1 MFSSQYS
8 DYSISRR
15 FQSRSRAKDLLMDSP
30 RAYANVILD
39 VPAREL
45 RDKLFSYL
53 IPQDLAGDTFAGTQ
67 VLVPFGAT
75 GQATGYVV
83 SLATNPPRGISPK
96 PILEVLDS
104 DPLFEP
110 EYVAFLNWVADYYGA
125 TLSDVVSAAVPS
137 FLTPKIKRRVRI
149 VPGIDPRKLEGFGDD
164 DVEVMADVLK
174 EVKGDSLSV
183 LTLRQRWRRKT
194 KGTQARFYKALSL
207 LTDMR
212 LIEKLPEKTA
222 VQSPKTAKFVIWTGT
237 ESTDKRHDQIV
248 KALVKN
254 GGQMS
259 LSELVSSVGTSSATL
274 KRMSEKGL
282 VVFKDEEQERNPLA
296 HLVESFDVAP
306 HTPQVKLTEFQE
318 KAWTVLKENLLSTL
332 AGSITETPVEPWLLY
347 GVTGSGKTEIYLRL
361 IEETL
366 KANRTALLL
375 VPEISLTPQ
384 LARRL
389 IERFGNKVAIWHSA
403 LSQGERYD
411 TWRRLRSGQGQV
423 LLGARSAVLVNLPHL
438 GLIIMDEEHESS
450 YKQSTPAP
458 RYHAKDVAIKKATI
472 NGALLLLGSA
482 TPDIAT
488 YQKAQQADRILSL
501 PHRIFN
507 QPMPESVLVD
517 MREEFLNGNRS
528 IFSQLLIQ
536 GLADCL
542 ANSEQAILLMNRRG
556 FASHVFCRACGYVVT
571 CKNCSVAMVYH
582 QKSAIKNPGRPT
594 EPEGFLACH
603 HCGYQLGNPKE
614 CPSCRS
620 QFIKQYGL
628 GTQRVEVELRSRFP
642 DARILRL
649 DSDITTKKDAHEKIL
664 TDFSDGGADFLIGTQ
679 MVAKGLDIE
688 RVTLVGVLAADA
700 GFNMPDY
707 RSTERGFQ
715 LLTQVAGRAGR
726 GKRPGKVILQT
737 YNADMPTILWAQAHD
752 YASFYAAEIEARQ
765 AYNYPPF
772 SQLLRIVVAAEDAEQ
787 AERECDLIVEELGN
801 YLEDSRDLSQIE
813 ILGPAPC
820 LLERLRN
827 KYRVHLIIK
836 NREGEAGRKAIIEFF
851 RNRKSESGA
860 FVALDVDALDLI

>member
-1 MFSSQYS
+1 
-8 DYSISRR
+8 
-15 FQSRSRAKDLLMDSP
+15 MDIP

-67 VLVPFGAT
+67 VLVPFGSQ

-83 SLATNPPRGISPK
+83 SLAASPPRGVSPK

-110 EYVAFLNWVADYYGA
+110 EYVAFLNWVAEYYGA

-137 FLTPKIKRRVRI
+137 FLTPKIKRRVKI
-149 VPGIDPRKLEGFGDD
+149 VEGIDPRKLEGFGDV
-164 DVEVMADVLK
+164 DVEAMADVLK
-174 EVKGDSLSV
+174 EVKGESLSV

-194 KGTQARFYKALSL
+194 KGTQARFYKAMTL

-212 LIEKLPEKTA
+212 LIEKLPEKTT

-237 ESTDKRHDQIV
+237 DSKDKRHEQIIQ
-248 KALVKN
+248 ALIRN

-259 LSELVSSVGTSSATL
+259 LAELVSSVGTSSATL

-282 VVFKDEEQERNPLA
+282 VIFKDEERERNPLS
-296 HLVESFDVAP
+296 HLVESFDVLRVD
-306 HTPQVKLTEFQE
+306 QLVQLTEFQE
-318 KAWTVLKENLLSTL
+318 KAWTVLKEELHAAL
-332 AGSITETPVEPWLLY
+332 ASQTSSSNSYTTVEPWLLH

-366 KANRTALLL
+366 QSNRTALLL

-389 IERFGNKVAIWHSA
+389 IERFGHKVAIWHSA

-411 TWRRLRSGQGQV
+411 TWRRLRNGQAQV
-423 LLGARSAVLVNLPHL
+423 LLGARSAVLVNLPNL

-450 YKQSTPAP
+450 YKQSTPSP

-472 NGALLLLGSA
+472 HGALLLLGSA

-488 YQKAQQADRILSL
+488 YQRAKDAHRILSL

-517 MREEFLNGNRS
+517 MREEFLHGNRS
-528 IFSQLLIQ
+528 IFSQLLLQ

-542 ANSEQAILLMNRRG
+542 ANSEQGILLMNRRG

-582 QKSAIKNPGRPT
+582 QKPFNKIPGRVSQ
-594 EPEGFLACH
+594 PEGHLACH
-603 HCGYQLGNPKE
+603 HCGYQTGNPNE

-620 QFIKQYGL
+620 PFIKQYGL
-628 GTQRVEVELRSRFP
+628 GTQRVEAELRSRFP

-664 TDFSDGGADFLIGTQ
+664 TDFSEGGADFLIGTQ

-688 RVTLVGVLAADA
+688 KVTLVGVLAADA

-737 YNADMPTILWAQAHD
+737 YNADMPAIIWAQAHD
-752 YASFYAAEIEARQ
+752 YDSFFAAEIEARK
-765 AYNYPPF
+765 AYFYPPF
-772 SQLLRIVVAAEDAEQ
+772 SQLLRVVVATEDAEQ

-801 YLEDSRDLSQIE
+801 FLEDNRDLTQIE

-836 NREGEAGRKAIIEFF
+836 NREGEEGRKAIIEFF

-860 FVALDVDALDLI
+860 FVALDVDALDLL